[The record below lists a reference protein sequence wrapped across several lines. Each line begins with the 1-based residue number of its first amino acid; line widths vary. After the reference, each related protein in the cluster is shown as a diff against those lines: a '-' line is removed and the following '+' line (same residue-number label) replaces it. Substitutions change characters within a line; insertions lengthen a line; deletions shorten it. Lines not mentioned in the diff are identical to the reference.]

1 VRIFQSRPTRGL
13 CLFAVPL
20 SRTPFR
26 DAPPDGCIVVVAE
39 NNMSAEKTE
48 AVNSTERTSS
58 NSTDHQQAQQEH
70 PHQQHSDEPKKP
82 WWNSVRVAGSAT
94 QIVIAA
100 VLAIAIGI
108 AVSYNV
114 DKVPAAASTLVGI
127 PGRLWLR
134 SLRAVGE

>member
-1 VRIFQSRPTRGL
+1 
-13 CLFAVPL
+13 
-20 SRTPFR
+20 
-26 DAPPDGCIVVVAE
+26 
-39 NNMSAEKTE
+39 MSAEKTD

-58 NSTDHQQAQQEH
+58 NSTDQQQQQTQQEH
-70 PHQQHSDEPKKP
+70 LHQQHSDEPKKP

-114 DKVPAAASTLVGI
+114 DRVPAAASTLVGI

-134 SLRAVGE
+134 ALRAVGE

>member
-1 VRIFQSRPTRGL
+1 
-13 CLFAVPL
+13 
-20 SRTPFR
+20 
-26 DAPPDGCIVVVAE
+26 
-39 NNMSAEKTE
+39 MSAEKTD
-48 AVNSTERTSS
+48 AVNSTERASS
-58 NSTDHQQAQQEH
+58 NSTDQQQQQAQQEH
-70 PHQQHSDEPKKP
+70 LRQHAVEPKKP

-134 SLRAVGE
+134 SLRAVGEYLVIISRSSAFGNTTKEEPC